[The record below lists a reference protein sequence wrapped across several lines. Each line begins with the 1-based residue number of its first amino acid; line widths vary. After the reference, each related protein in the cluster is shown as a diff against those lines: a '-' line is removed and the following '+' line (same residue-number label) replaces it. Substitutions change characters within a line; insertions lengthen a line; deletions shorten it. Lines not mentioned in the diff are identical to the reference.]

1 MYLINLKVF
10 HIIKKHQPKV
20 GQIPIGAGGKFWILE
35 HHLLRKEVGS
45 KKFEMKNQFGKKG
58 SNSMR

>member
-20 GQIPIGAGGKFWILE
+20 GQIPIGGQILDSRASLAPEGGREQKI
-35 HHLLRKEVGS
+35 
-45 KKFEMKNQFGKKG
+45 
-58 SNSMR
+58 